1 MKRYLMEATSP
12 GYGRERLKTR
22 IRNDRSREMAYRRA
36 IVATSLVGMAS
47 MAFVTLFQTGAVR
60 RLPDPPTRRPNFDTA
75 TVNTSDEA
83 YSYGMPD
90 GPLTL
95 AMHAANLSLAAA
107 GPPERWRERPWIPVA
122 ASAFSGAQAAVAAQ
136 YLFWRMPF
144 VDRAWCPYCVVDALA
159 HFASFGLSL
168 PETAKALGLADGRGA
183 PPSRRR
189 RSPRPAPLRAGSDPA
204 RPRLDR

>member
-12 GYGRERLKTR
+12 GYTPERLEAR
-22 IRNDRSREMAYRRA
+22 IRHDRSRDMAYRRA

-47 MAFVTLFQTGAVR
+47 MAFVTLFQTGTVR
-60 RLPDPPTRRPNFDTA
+60 RLPDPPTRRPHFDTA
-75 TVNTSDEA
+75 KVNTSDEA

-136 YLFWRMPF
+136 YLFYRMPF
-144 VDRAWCPYCVVDALA
+144 VDRAWCPYCMVDALA

-168 PETAKALGLADGRGA
+168 PETAKALGLVDERRV
-183 PPSRRR
+183 PPPPTRRR
-189 RSPRPAPLRAGSDPA
+189 PEPVRAGSDPA

>member
-1 MKRYLMEATSP
+1 MKRMLMQATSP
-12 GYGRERLKTR
+12 GYDPERLRDRVRT
-22 IRNDRSREMAYRRA
+22 DRSREMRYRRA
-36 IVATSLVGMAS
+36 IVGASLVGMAS
-47 MAFVTLFQTGAVR
+47 MAFVTLFQTGVVR

-75 TVNTSDEA
+75 KVNSSDEA

-95 AMHAANLSLAAA
+95 GMHAANLALAAA

-122 ASAFSGAQAAVAAQ
+122 ATAFSGAQAAVAAQ

-159 HFASFGLSL
+159 HFASFGLSV
-168 PETAKALGLADGRGA
+168 PEATRAIRGR
-183 PPSRRR
+183 
-189 RSPRPAPLRAGSDPA
+189 
-204 RPRLDR
+204 

>member
-1 MKRYLMEATSP
+1 MKRVLMEATSP
-12 GYGRERLKTR
+12 GYTPERLMR
-22 IRNDRSREMAYRRA
+22 RVRHDRSREMAYRRA

-60 RLPDPPTRRPNFDTA
+60 RLPDPPTRRPRFDTA
-75 TVNTSDEA
+75 KVNTSDEA

-95 AMHAANLSLAAA
+95 STHAANLTLAAS

-122 ASAFSGAQAAVAAQ
+122 ASAFSGAQAAVAAK
-136 YLFWRMPF
+136 YLFHDMPY
-144 VDRAWCPYCVVDALA
+144 VHRAWCPYCVVDALA

-168 PETAKALGLADGRGA
+168 PETARAIRGR
-183 PPSRRR
+183 
-189 RSPRPAPLRAGSDPA
+189 
-204 RPRLDR
+204 